1 MLRDALYALRTFRQ
15 NPGFT
20 AVVILSIALGIAA
33 NTTVFSIVN
42 GLLLGD
48 LPVSEPERLIG
59 FSGGRSMSYP
69 DYIDYRDQAR
79 DVFEGVS
86 AHFPVVPASLGGTGE
101 PERVWGQLVSGNYFS
116 VIGVRPAL
124 GRGVAQAEDEA
135 PGRDAVVVLSHAL
148 WQRRFGADPG
158 VIGRAVPLNGQP
170 YTVIGVTPPGFR
182 GTDRGIV
189 AEFFAPLAMFAQLMP
204 DLAVRGNPT
213 QERGNNWLTVNARLK
228 RGVSRQQALAAV
240 AVIKNRIDDTYFK
253 GDERRRQRPVTL
265 DKSGGLVGNM
275 SRSVIGLMAVL
286 MSVVA
291 GVLMIACAN
300 VANLLLA
307 RATARQKEIAIRLSV
322 GANRGRLVRQL
333 LTESVLLALLGAAAG
348 FALAFWTARLISR
361 FQLPLPL
368 PIVFDFTPDLR
379 VLAFTAALS
388 VFTGIL
394 FGLAPALR
402 ATRPDLVA
410 ALKNET
416 TVFGRTRR
424 FGVRDALVVV
434 QVAISLVLLAGSGLF
449 LRSLQNASSIDIGMR
464 PDNVLLMA
472 VDPKLHRYSREKTQ
486 QFVSQLRERVSA
498 LPEVRSVTF
507 LDSVPLSF
515 GGTSNGFST
524 ESGKDGVKQTSAD
537 VYGVGMKFFETMQLP
552 LRRGR
557 EFDLRTDAADVAIV
571 NENMAKRLFGDQ
583 DPIGRQLSSAGKM
596 YTIIGVAGNTKS
608 RTLGEEPAAC
618 AYLFLEPRPDEVM
631 SFYGISIGVKTSGS
645 PRKLERGVREQIAA
659 LDPTL
664 AIFNTETM
672 QEHIN
677 KALLVPR
684 LCAALL
690 GVFGGVGLTL
700 AGIGLYGVM
709 SYSTRRR
716 TREFGIR
723 MALGAGQ
730 GGVLRMVLRQGLALA
745 AIGIAIGLAIAL
757 SVTRFAASQLYGIS
771 ATDRVTFLV
780 VPAVLLGVALV
791 AILVP
796 ALRAARI
803 APMTALRFE

>member
-48 LPVSEPERLIG
+48 LPVSEPDRLVA

-69 DYIDYRDQAR
+69 DYVDYRDQAR
-79 DVFEGVS
+79 DVFEGVA

-116 VIGVRPAL
+116 VVGVRPAL
-124 GRGVAQAEDEA
+124 GRGVAPAEDEA

-148 WQRRFGADPG
+148 WRRRFGADPA
-158 VIGRAVPLNGQP
+158 VIGRTVPLNGQP
-170 YTVIGVTPPGFR
+170 YTIIGVTPPGFR

-189 AEFFAPLAMFAQLMP
+189 AEFFAPLSMFAQLMP

-213 QERGNNWLTVNARLK
+213 QQRGNSWLSVSARLK

-253 GDERRRQRPVTL
+253 GNEGRRQRPVTL
-265 DKSGGLVGNM
+265 AKSGGLVANLGKF
-275 SRSVIGLMAVL
+275 VVGLMAVL
-286 MSVVA
+286 MAVVG
-291 GVLMIACAN
+291 GVLTIACAN

-333 LTESVLLALLGAAAG
+333 LTESVLLSLLGAAAG
-348 FALAFWTARLISR
+348 FALAVWAARVISR
-361 FQLPLPL
+361 LQLPFPL

-388 VFTGIL
+388 LFTGIL

-434 QVAISLVLLAGSGLF
+434 QVALSLVLLAGSGLF
-449 LRSLQNASSIDIGMR
+449 LRSLQSASSIDIGMR

-515 GGTSNGFST
+515 GGTSNDFTT
-524 ESGKDGVKQTSAD
+524 ESGKDGVKRANAD
-537 VYGVGMKFFETMQLP
+537 VYGVGMKFFETVQLP

-557 EFDLRTDAADVAIV
+557 EFDLRTDAADVAII
-571 NENMAKRLFGDQ
+571 NENLAKKLFGGQ
-583 DPIGRQLSSAGKM
+583 DPIGRQLSSVGTK
-596 YTIIGVAGNTKS
+596 YTIVGVAGNTKS
-608 RTLGEEPAAC
+608 RTLGEEPAAV
-618 AYLFLEPRPDEVM
+618 AYLFVELKPEQVM
-631 SFYGISIGVKTSGS
+631 SFYGISIAVRTSGS

-684 LCAALL
+684 LCATLL
-690 GVFGGVGLTL
+690 AVFGGVGLTL

-730 GGVLRMVLRQGLALA
+730 GGVLRMVLRQGLVLA
-745 AIGIAIGLAIAL
+745 GIGIAIGLGVAL

-780 VPAVLLGVALV
+780 VPAVLLAVALV

-796 ALRAARI
+796 ALRASRI
-803 APMTALRFE
+803 APMSALRFE